1 MKPPRPP
8 VRVLRAPSLWLLFAL
23 VALGALA
30 PIVANDAPLALRHD
44 GAWSFPAFAEL
55 VGRAPAAPDGGGWR
69 EWLALPRPDVVA
81 WMPPA
86 PHGPLATDAALAGAG
101 PSAAHWLGCDE
112 LGRDLLARV
121 VHGASALSSLAAP
134 AVALALVV
142 GALLGAWA
150 GLRRGFVEACVLRL
164 VELTACLPLLLFLMF
179 AAAFLGDSAA
189 ATRLALAALLWPSF
203 ARVARAEALALG
215 QREFVRTARGLG
227 VSEARVL
234 FAHVLPQMKGPLA
247 TTAAFCVA
255 AAVVAE
261 ATLAFLGL
269 ATGGAPA
276 SWGEM
281 LRSGA
286 ARAALGE
293 WRPWAAPAVALALVV
308 LACHRVAE
316 RFRDDPAR

>member
-8 VRVLRAPSLWLLFAL
+8 VRLSRAPSLWLAL
-23 VALGALA
+23 ALALLGALA
-30 PIVANDAPLALRHD
+30 PVVANDAPLALRRD

-55 VGRAPAAPDGGGWR
+55 IGSASVAPDGGGWR
-69 EWLALPRPDVVA
+69 DWLAQRPSGVDAWLPPV
-81 WMPPA
+81 
-86 PHGPLATDAALAGAG
+86 PHAPLATDAACAGAG

-121 VHGASALSSLAAP
+121 VHGATALSSLAVP
-134 AVALALVV
+134 AVAVALVV

-150 GLRRGFVEACVLRL
+150 GLRRGWFEACVLRL
-164 VELTACLPLLLFLMF
+164 VELTACLPLLLFLLF
-179 AAAFLGDSAA
+179 AAAFLGDSSSAA
-189 ATRLALAALLWPSF
+189 RLVLAALLWPSF
-203 ARVARAEALALG
+203 ARVARAEALSLG

-227 VSEARVL
+227 LSEARIL
-234 FAHVLPQMKGPLA
+234 FRHVLPQMKGPLA

-255 AAVVAE
+255 AVVVAE
-261 ATLAFLGL
+261 ATLAYLGL
-269 ATGGAPA
+269 ATGGATS

-281 LRSGA
+281 LRAGA
-286 ARAALGE
+286 ARAALGD
-293 WRPWAAPAVALALVV
+293 WRTWAAPAAALVLVV

>member
-1 MKPPRPP
+1 VKPQRSP
-8 VRVLRAPSLWLLFAL
+8 VRLSRAPSLWLALAL

-30 PIVANDAPLALRHD
+30 PIVANDAPLALRHA

-55 VGRAPAAPDGGGWR
+55 VGRAPVAPDGGGWR
-69 EWLALPRPDVVA
+69 EWLAQPRPDVVA
-81 WMPPA
+81 WLPPV
-86 PHGPLATDAALAGAG
+86 PHSPLATDAALASAG
-101 PSAAHWLGCDE
+101 PSAAHWLGCDD

-134 AVALALVV
+134 AVAVALVV

-150 GLRRGFVEACVLRL
+150 GLRRGWFEACVLRL
-164 VELTACLPLLLFLMF
+164 VELTACLPLLLFLLF
-179 AAAFLGDSAA
+179 AAAFFGDSAT
-189 ATRLALAALLWPSF
+189 ATRLVLAALLWPSF
-203 ARVARAEALALG
+203 ARIARAEALALG

-227 VSEARVL
+227 LSEARVL
-234 FAHVLPQMKGPLA
+234 FRHVLPQMKGPLA

-255 AAVVAE
+255 AVVVAE

-269 ATGGAPA
+269 ATGGAPL

-293 WRPWAAPAVALALVV
+293 WRPWAAPAAALVLVV

>member
-1 MKPPRPP
+1 MKPPRAP
-8 VRVLRAPSLWLLFAL
+8 VRLLRAPSLWLALAL

-30 PIVANDAPLALRHD
+30 PVVANDAPLALRRD

-55 VGRAPAAPDGGGWR
+55 VGRAAVAPDGGGWR
-69 EWLALPRPDVVA
+69 DWLALSRPDVVV
-81 WMPPA
+81 WMPPV
-86 PHGPLATDAALAGAG
+86 PHGPLATDAALAGVG
-101 PSAAHWLGCDE
+101 PSKAHWLGCDE
-112 LGRDLLARV
+112 LGRDLLARI

-142 GALLGAWA
+142 GALLGTWA
-150 GLRRGFVEACVLRL
+150 GLRRGWFEACVLRL

-179 AAAFLGDSAA
+179 AAAFLGDSATVA
-189 ATRLALAALLWPSF
+189 RLALAALLWPSF
-203 ARVARAEALALG
+203 ARIARAEALALA

-227 VSEARVL
+227 VSEARLL

-269 ATGGAPA
+269 ATGSAST

-281 LRSGA
+281 LRSGVE
-286 ARAALGE
+286 RAALGE
-293 WRPWAAPAVALALVV
+293 WRPWAAPAAALTLVV